1 MARGAYCRPKGTLT
15 YPPPAMEE
23 DEEEKPGD
31 TYVGSMNHGKREGT
45 GKYTWTS
52 GAVYEGSYNDNK
64 KQGQGVMTF
73 PDKGKYEGTWEDDKM
88 HGDGS
93 YYYANGDIYAG
104 SFREGKKHGKGM
116 YYFKAHNCQF
126 LGSWKEGQFADGKW
140 VHKNGTMFQGSFD
153 NSVPNE
159 GRFYFAGSG
168 LSQAGRYEAAKGWK
182 GGPVEV
188 ATAVAA
194 GLSA

>member
-1 MARGAYCRPKGTLT
+1 
-15 YPPPAMEE
+15 MEE

-116 YYFKAHNCQF
+116 YYFMLTIANSLAAGRRASLQMASGCTRMAPCSRAPSTTQYRMRA
-126 LGSWKEGQFADGKW
+126 GSISLAAVSHKLADMRQPKVGREGQ
-140 VHKNGTMFQGSFD
+140 
-153 NSVPNE
+153 
-159 GRFYFAGSG
+159 
-168 LSQAGRYEAAKGWK
+168 WK
-182 GGPVEV
+182 
-188 ATAVAA
+188 
-194 GLSA
+194 